1 MKNHIGIIVTS
12 HNQKKYIYENL
23 DKLEYL
29 CGKFPQIVVYLVD
42 SGSTDL
48 NFDEFENLRQRYS
61 SFRIFRNRNLGSSGA
76 KNFGAQKCTEP
87 IMTFLDGDDIFLEE
101 RILIGLPLLDNG
113 MSDIVI
119 GNQKYFFEKE
129 VDMSTVKIE
138 NINGENPQ
146 RSYLTSMILKRE
158 TFIQVGEFDTTLQ
171 IAGDLDWFLR
181 AKRKN
186 IKIDFVSN
194 DFVLRRIHNENLS
207 FKYTLSYQERNKVLL
222 NHVKKLK
229 QAND

>member
-1 MKNHIGIIVTS
+1 
-12 HNQKKYIYENL
+12 
-23 DKLEYL
+23 
-29 CGKFPQIVVYLVD
+29 
-42 SGSTDL
+42 
-48 NFDEFENLRQRYS
+48 
-61 SFRIFRNRNLGSSGA
+61 
-76 KNFGAQKCTEP
+76 
-87 IMTFLDGDDIFLEE
+87 MTFLDGDDIFLEE
-101 RILIGLPLLDNG
+101 RILIGLPLLENG

-138 NINGENPQ
+138 NINSENPQ

>member
-1 MKNHIGIIVTS
+1 
-12 HNQKKYIYENL
+12 
-23 DKLEYL
+23 
-29 CGKFPQIVVYLVD
+29 
-42 SGSTDL
+42 
-48 NFDEFENLRQRYS
+48 
-61 SFRIFRNRNLGSSGA
+61 
-76 KNFGAQKCTEP
+76 
-87 IMTFLDGDDIFLEE
+87 LDGDDIFLEE
-101 RILIGLPLLDNG
+101 RILIGLPLLENG
-113 MSDIVI
+113 VSDIVI

-158 TFIQVGEFDTTLQ
+158 IFIQVGEFDTTLQ

-181 AKRKN
+181 AKRKK

-207 FKYTLSYQERNKVLL
+207 FKYTLSNQERNKVLL

>member
-1 MKNHIGIIVTS
+1 
-12 HNQKKYIYENL
+12 
-23 DKLEYL
+23 
-29 CGKFPQIVVYLVD
+29 
-42 SGSTDL
+42 
-48 NFDEFENLRQRYS
+48 
-61 SFRIFRNRNLGSSGA
+61 
-76 KNFGAQKCTEP
+76 
-87 IMTFLDGDDIFLEE
+87 LEE
-101 RILIGLPLLDNG
+101 RILIGLPLLENG
-113 MSDIVI
+113 VSDIVI

-138 NINGENPQ
+138 NVNGENPQ

-158 TFIQVGEFDTTLQ
+158 IFIQVGEFDTTLQ

-181 AKRKN
+181 AKRKK

-207 FKYTLSYQERNKVLL
+207 LKYTLSYQERNKVLL